1 MYWEPKRRIQQKKYY
16 MTLSINYLTNQ
27 EKRRRI
33 SLEHIIYYNIP
44 HWLGLIRLVLSIHS
58 NGLSALYIQQDIHRD
73 CSAPMLCIIIIC
85 ACCVYLLLL
94 LFKWVVLILNWK
106 EEEDDEEQERSYIM
120 YRVCLPCHAPV
131 LTRAKKKIF
140 KFLNCS
146 FLLCIYLQSSID
158 MSWRCMMKPHHHS

>member
-33 SLEHIIYYNIP
+33 SLKHIYHNIP
-44 HWLGLIRLVLSIHS
+44 HWLGLIRLVSSIHS

-106 EEEDDEEQERSYIM
+106 EEEDEEQECRSYSM
-120 YRVCLPCHAPV
+120 YRESACHAMHPCWHAQ
-131 LTRAKKKIF
+131 RKKS
-140 KFLNCS
+140 LNS
-146 FLLCIYLQSSID
+146 
-158 MSWRCMMKPHHHS
+158 